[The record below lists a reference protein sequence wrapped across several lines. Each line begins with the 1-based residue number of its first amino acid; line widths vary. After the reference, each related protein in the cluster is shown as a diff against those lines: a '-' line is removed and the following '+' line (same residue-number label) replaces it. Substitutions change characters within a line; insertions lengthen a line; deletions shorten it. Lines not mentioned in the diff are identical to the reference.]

1 MLKADLVIEFI
12 YLGHRVRP
20 CRNGQNLKVIAPHMG
35 LKLVQRGHLFP
46 AGGAPC
52 RPEIHQQRLAAII
65 LKAQLIS
72 VTIQKAGIGGHFAI
86 SGVQRGQPVG
96 AGGVKV
102 DLAGDRGICTDNQR
116 RIKQKRTKHVTSEGR
131 NMTNQSD
138 STANR
143 MWGGRFAAGPDAIM
157 EAINASI
164 GFDQRL
170 YAQDIRGSRAHAA
183 MLAAQGI
190 ISSNDADS
198 IREGLLTV
206 LSEIES
212 GSFAF
217 STALEDIHM
226 NVEARLKELIGEPA
240 GRLHTARS
248 RNDQV
253 ATDFRLWVRD
263 QCDAAIEGLEALIR
277 AALTQAEAGADWV
290 MPGFTHLQTAQP
302 VTWGH
307 HMMAYVEMFGRDLS
321 RFQDARKRMNESPL
335 GAAALAG
342 TSFPIDRHATAEAL
356 GFDRPMANS
365 LDAVSD
371 RDFALE
377 FLSAAAIC
385 AVHLSRLAEELVI
398 WSSAQFRFVTLS
410 DRFSTGSSIMPQKKN
425 PDAAELI
432 RAKIGRILGAAVALF
447 VVMKGLPLAYSK
459 DMQEDKEQVFDAAD
473 HLMLA
478 LAAMT
483 GMLTDLTANTD
494 RLEDAAGSGFST
506 ATDLADWL
514 VRAAGLPFREA
525 HHVTGTLVGMAE
537 RDGVDLPD
545 LTLDQMQGVNPAI
558 TEDVYEVLGV
568 HNSVASRQSYGGTA
582 PDQVRIQI
590 ARWKEKLA

>member
-1 MLKADLVIEFI
+1 MTD
-12 YLGHRVRP
+12 
-20 CRNGQNLKVIAPHMG
+20 AP
-35 LKLVQRGHLFP
+35 
-46 AGGAPC
+46 
-52 RPEIHQQRLAAII
+52 E
-65 LKAQLIS
+65 
-72 VTIQKAGIGGHFAI
+72 
-86 SGVQRGQPVG
+86 
-96 AGGVKV
+96 
-102 DLAGDRGICTDNQR
+102 
-116 RIKQKRTKHVTSEGR
+116 TS
-131 NMTNQSD
+131 
-138 STANR
+138 ANS

-164 GFDQRL
+164 GFDKRL

-183 MLAAQGI
+183 MLAATGI
-190 ISSNDADS
+190 ISTSDAEA

-206 LSEIES
+206 LSEIET
-212 GSFAF
+212 GNFPF
-217 STALEDIHM
+217 RTDLEDIHM
-226 NVEARLKELIGEPA
+226 NVEARLKEIVGEPA

-263 QCDAAIEGLEALIR
+263 QCDAATGGLEALIR
-277 AALTQAEAGADWV
+277 ALLAQAEKGADWV

-307 HMMAYVEMFGRDLS
+307 HMMAYVEMFGRDLG
-321 RFQDARKRMNESPL
+321 RFRDARTRMNESPL

-342 TSFPIDRHATAEAL
+342 TGFAIDRHATAKAL
-356 GFDRPMANS
+356 DFDRPMANS

-377 FLSAAAIC
+377 FLSAASIC

-398 WSSAQFRFVTLS
+398 WSSAQFRFVTMS

-432 RAKIGRILGAAVALF
+432 RAKIGRILGATVALF
-447 VVMKGLPLAYSK
+447 TVMKGLPLAYSK

-473 HLMLA
+473 SLMLA
-478 LAAMT
+478 LAAME
-483 GMLTDLTANTD
+483 GMMRDLSA
-494 RLEDAAGSGFST
+494 RPEVLEAAASSGFST

-514 VRAAGLPFREA
+514 VREAGLPFRDA
-525 HHVTGTLVGMAE
+525 HHATGALVAMAE
-537 RDGVDLPD
+537 RDGIDLPD
-545 LTLDQMQGVNPAI
+545 LTLAQMQSVNPAI
-558 TEDVYEVLGV
+558 TDSVFEVLGV

-582 PDQVRIQI
+582 PDQVRAQI
-590 ARWKEKLA
+590 ARWKARMEA

>member
-1 MLKADLVIEFI
+1 MTD
-12 YLGHRVRP
+12 RP
-20 CRNGQNLKVIAPHMG
+20 DSKD
-35 LKLVQRGHLFP
+35 
-46 AGGAPC
+46 
-52 RPEIHQQRLAAII
+52 AAN
-65 LKAQLIS
+65 S
-72 VTIQKAGIGGHFAI
+72 
-86 SGVQRGQPVG
+86 
-96 AGGVKV
+96 
-102 DLAGDRGICTDNQR
+102 
-116 RIKQKRTKHVTSEGR
+116 
-131 NMTNQSD
+131 
-138 STANR
+138 

-164 GFDQRL
+164 GFDRRL

-190 ISSNDADS
+190 ISDNDAKA
-198 IREGLLTV
+198 IGEGLLTV
-206 LSEIES
+206 LSEIEA
-212 GSFAF
+212 GDFPF
-217 STALEDIHM
+217 RTALEDIHM
-226 NVEARLKELIGEPA
+226 NVEARLKEVIGEPA
-240 GRLHTARS
+240 GRLHTGRS

-263 QCDAAIEGLEALIR
+263 QCDAAIQGLTALIR
-277 AALTQAEAGADWV
+277 AALSQAEAGADWV

-321 RFQDARKRMNESPL
+321 RFQDARNRMNESPL

-342 TSFPIDRHATAEAL
+342 TGYPIDRDMTAAAL
-356 GFDRPMANS
+356 DFDRPMANS

-377 FLSAAAIC
+377 FLAAASIC

-398 WSSAQFRFVTLS
+398 WSSAHFRFVSMS
-410 DRFSTGSSIMPQKKN
+410 DKWSTGSSIMPQKRN

-432 RAKIGRILGAAVALF
+432 RAKIGRILGATVALF
-447 VVMKGLPLAYSK
+447 TVMKGLPLAYSK

-473 HLMLA
+473 SLMLA
-478 LAAMT
+478 LAAMS
-483 GMLTDLTANTD
+483 GMLSDLTANRD
-494 RLEDAAGSGFST
+494 RLEAAASTGFST

-514 VRAAGLPFREA
+514 VRELGLPFRDA
-525 HHVTGTLVGMAE
+525 HHVTGSLVAMAE
-537 RDGVDLPD
+537 GRGVDLPD
-545 LTLDQMQGVNPAI
+545 LTLADMQSVHGQI
-558 TEDVYEVLGV
+558 TQDVFNVLGV

-582 PDQVRIQI
+582 PAQVRAQI